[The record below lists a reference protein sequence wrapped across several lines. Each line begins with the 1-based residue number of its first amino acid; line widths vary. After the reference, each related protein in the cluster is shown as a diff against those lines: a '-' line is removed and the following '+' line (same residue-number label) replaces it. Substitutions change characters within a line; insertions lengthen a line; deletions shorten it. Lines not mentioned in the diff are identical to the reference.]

1 MMFWFDLQVL
11 DIRPESETMLS
22 EGTRVCAYW
31 SERSRCLYP
40 GYVRRGET
48 SASSVCFS
56 CVSSVSS
63 TIYFIVFIHFI
74 CPFACTHKEAHF
86 SSLAGGSSDE
96 GKQGGV
102 MVEFDDGDRGKISL
116 PNIRLLPPG
125 YQIHCKCLPS
135 VYISSEFSLLCCT
148 LLSTSR

>member
-1 MMFWFDLQVL
+1 MFWSGQQVL
-11 DIRPESETMLS
+11 DVRPESETMLS

-40 GYVRRGET
+40 GYVRRGEISACFFFLCALYKIKYALYCMCIT
-48 SASSVCFS
+48 SNYSICQV
-56 CVSSVSS
+56 
-63 TIYFIVFIHFI
+63 ILRKYFVL
-74 CPFACTHKEAHF
+74 
-86 SSLAGGSSDE
+86 LAGGSSDE

-125 YQIHCKCLPS
+125 YQIHCGCLLFVQLS
-135 VYISSEFSLLCCT
+135 VYPV
-148 LLSTSR
+148 LSTSK

>member
-1 MMFWFDLQVL
+1 MFWSGLQVL

-40 GYVRRGET
+40 GYVRRGGT
-48 SASSVCFS
+48 SASSSSSFFS
-56 CVSSVSS
+56 CVSSAFS
-63 TIYFIVFIHFI
+63 TLYLIAFYQL
-74 CPFACTHKEAHF
+74 
-86 SSLAGGSSDE
+86 SLAGGSSDE

-125 YQIHCKCLPS
+125 YQIHCGCLLPPLNTVVYCLP
-135 VYISSEFSLLCCT
+135 VSEC
-148 LLSTSR
+148 

>member
-1 MMFWFDLQVL
+1 MFWSGFQVL
-11 DIRPESETMLS
+11 DIRPESEAMLS

-40 GYVRRGET
+40 GYVRRGE
-48 SASSVCFS
+48 ASDFSIFVFLCIFNLILNCMRIQSVLNKPQR
-56 CVSSVSS
+56 S
-63 TIYFIVFIHFI
+63 TFL
-74 CPFACTHKEAHF
+74 
-86 SSLAGGSSDE
+86 SLAGGSSDE

-125 YQIHCKCLPS
+125 YQIHCAYFPVFVTGNLPFMLQCI
-135 VYISSEFSLLCCT
+135 VHL
-148 LLSTSR
+148 